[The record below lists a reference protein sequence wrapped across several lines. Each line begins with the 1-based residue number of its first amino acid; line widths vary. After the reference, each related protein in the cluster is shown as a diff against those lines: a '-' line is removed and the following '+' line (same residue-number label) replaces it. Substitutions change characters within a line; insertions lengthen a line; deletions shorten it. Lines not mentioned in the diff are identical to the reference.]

1 MKHLSAYCNNNS
13 NDRPTGKGTYG
24 SALLEKE
31 PMVPPYWKRNL
42 WFRPFFLILKNT
54 KYLFVRIKERRN
66 IYDTKLNYLINDINI
81 IKTKS

>member
-1 MKHLSAYCNNNS
+1 M
-13 NDRPTGKGTYG
+13 T
-24 SALLEKE
+24 
-31 PMVPPYWKRNL
+31 KRNL
-42 WFRPFFLILKNT
+42 WFRPAIDHFFLILKNT